1 MTRASQLFLQW
12 FCIISASGL
21 LLACTGESAT
31 DLELYVEEVKSR
43 QKTNIEP
50 LPEFEPYE
58 SFAYKASDLRDP
70 FTEPTFSQPRAATMQ
85 ASGNGI
91 TPDFNRPTE
100 PLEEFAL
107 DSLRMVGTL
116 EQRDETWALI
126 NDTDGTI
133 HRIQPGNFAGQNHG
147 KISRITEYKVELTE
161 IIPDGIGRMAS
172 GAGWNARLRFQ
183 SVNNPTGVWQ

>member
-1 MTRASQLFLQW
+1 MNRTYRLFLQW
-12 FCIISASGL
+12 LCIFTTSWL
-21 LLACTGESAT
+21 LLACASEATT

-43 QKTNIEP
+43 QKISIEP

-58 SFAYKASDLRDP
+58 SFIYQAVDLRDP
-70 FTEPTFSQPRAATMQ
+70 FTEPTFSQPRAASMQ

-91 TPDFNRPTE
+91 TPDFSRPQE

-116 EQRDETWALI
+116 EQHDDTWALI

-133 HRIQPGNFAGQNHG
+133 HRVQPGNFAGQNHG

-161 IIPDGIGRMAS
+161 IIPNGIGGWVERQAS
-172 GAGWNARLRFQ
+172 I
-183 SVNNPTGVWQ
+183 SISE